1 MRATQRVALARG
13 LTTPEGAT
21 SAFCEAISRGQLDQ
35 ACGCF
40 VRDGCLITPDATVV
54 HGRDAIGSVLAQ
66 LIATGARVSIQ
77 VSAFVAAGDVAM
89 ARERWRFESEA
100 PQGRPFAQ
108 ESSPTMVLRRLE
120 SDWKLAIAAPW
131 GWGGVVAS

>member
-1 MRATQRVALARG
+1 MRRTQRLALARG

-40 VRDGCLITPDATVV
+40 VREGCLITPDATLV
-54 HGRDAIGSVLAQ
+54 HGRDAIGAVLAQ
-66 LIATGARVSIQ
+66 LIASSARVSIQ
-77 VSAFVAAGDVAM
+77 VSAFVAAGEVAL
-89 ARERWRFESEA
+89 ARERWRFESKA
-100 PQGRPFAQ
+100 PAGQIFAQ
-108 ESSPTMVLRRLE
+108 ESSPTMVLRRIE

-131 GWGGVVAS
+131 GWGGVGAS